1 MINYSQSGDVEALAE
16 HIADAGF
23 ISFAQMN
30 EFLRS
35 RAVTVAG
42 GSELTGEHVNQAHVG
57 LSTTLFASVSDEYV
71 QIVHALFNRWPVM
84 LMIGDP
90 TLFGPG
96 EAPWWVTWSGGP
108 TLLRE
113 GILVAARP
121 AVNRDVHA
129 IADTAKHQFAVV
141 TKEIAETQYR
151 IAELAGTYRLDEA
164 EAFRLQH
171 SLFQIWEQM
180 YFGTLCAVRDVD
192 TPDST
197 WDVADNTYSDGRQI
211 VHKIR
216 VEAPEDSECSWEHNR
231 YLLGD
236 GAVAE
241 HPRGTVTYIAPLNP
255 DDEVCPSPRSSTF
268 DEIRERL
275 RPKGDD

>member
-1 MINYSQSGDVEALAE
+1 MFDYTQDNDAEALAE
-16 HIADAGF
+16 HIAEIGY

-30 EFLRS
+30 EFLKS
-35 RAVTVAG
+35 RAVTVDG
-42 GSELTGEHVNQAHVG
+42 GTELTGEHVNQRLVG
-57 LSTTLFASVSDEYV
+57 PSTTLIASVSEEYV
-71 QIVHALFNRWPVM
+71 QIVQALFRRWPVM

-96 EAPWWVTWSGGP
+96 EAPWWVTWTGGP
-108 TLLRE
+108 TLLRDGLLMAE
-113 GILVAARP
+113 RP
-121 AVNRDVHA
+121 AVNRNIHA
-129 IADTAKHQFAVV
+129 IADKAKHQYAVV

-151 IAELAGTYRLDEA
+151 IAELAGTHRLDED

-180 YFGTLCAVRDVD
+180 YFGTLCALRDVD
-192 TPDST
+192 TPDWT
-197 WDVADNTYSDGRQI
+197 WDEADNTYSDGRQV

-216 VEAPEDSECSWEHNR
+216 VESPEDSDCSWEHNQF
-231 YLLGD
+231 LLGD

-255 DDEVCPSPRSSTF
+255 DDEVRPAPRSGTF
-268 DEIRERL
+268 DHIRERL
-275 RPKGDD
+275 RPKDDK